1 MLKNFPPVVV
11 QGLISLLCVSSSDPN
26 PSIFLLTD
34 PSSSNQS
41 EKTIHRQNLY
51 IQQYIV
57 FTHELKFF
65 LLLRELSP

>member
-11 QGLISLLCVSSSDPN
+11 QGLLSLLCVSSSDPN

-51 IQQYIV
+51 IQYYIV
-57 FTHELKFF
+57 LYMNNKI
-65 LLLRELSP
+65 LY